1 MRARLTLDALRETLA
16 QGRELGARADQIRTM
31 LSLPMAADL
40 ERTIAKLP
48 TAEQQEVSQAIQS
61 ARLTMSR
68 LANVLET
75 LDTAIERAAGAST
88 ATGKP
93 K

>member
-16 QGRELGARADQIRTM
+16 QGRELGTQADQIRTM

-48 TAEQQEVSQAIQS
+48 TADQQEVSQAIQS